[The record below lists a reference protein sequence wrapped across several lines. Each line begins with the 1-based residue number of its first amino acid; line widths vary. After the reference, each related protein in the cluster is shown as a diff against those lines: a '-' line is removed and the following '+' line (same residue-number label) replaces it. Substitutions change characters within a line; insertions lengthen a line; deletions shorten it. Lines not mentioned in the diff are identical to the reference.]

1 MPALFSFQ
9 PQPRRKIALRS
20 LYLRIWLTVIVTL
33 ALFASVSGWLVQ
45 RHLDQERA
53 RNQAVLTERIAAWG
67 DLIQRSLPAAS
78 APPDVQAQ
86 ALREWSQR
94 LRVPMALEDEQGHR
108 IAASDSFIRREGDK
122 AVSHV
127 VTYQIKLD
135 DGRSLWVMRPAMLKP
150 PVADAEVGTADDAAA
165 AAALGGDRH
174 IQPFDG
180 HGGPPPYLLPGLPRG
195 VSPGLSLLV
204 LVVVLFIAIAVGAYP
219 FIRRLTRRLET
230 LKRGV
235 EAFGQGALDRR
246 VPVEGRDEVATLATS
261 FNLAAER
268 IEALVRSHKSLLANA
283 SHELRSPLARLKMA
297 TSLLSDAAPDE
308 TAREHLRAEINTDI
322 AELDGLVDEVLL
334 ASRLEAAPQPESL
347 ESVDLFALAVEE
359 GARVDAH
366 VDGAEATV
374 RGEERL
380 LRRALRNLLE
390 NARRYGGGEIRV
402 ELEDK
407 SAAGVEIRVSDNGPG
422 VPDAYRERI
431 FEPFFR
437 LPGHAERAGGV
448 GLGLALVRQIVER
461 HNGRIRCIRPPEGGG
476 CFVISLPVGAKA

>member
-1 MPALFSFQ
+1 M
-9 PQPRRKIALRS
+9 
-20 LYLRIWLTVIVTL
+20 
-33 ALFASVSGWLVQ
+33 
-45 RHLDQERA
+45 
-53 RNQAVLTERIAAWG
+53 
-67 DLIQRSLPAAS
+67 
-78 APPDVQAQ
+78 
-86 ALREWSQR
+86 
-94 LRVPMALEDEQGHR
+94 
-108 IAASDSFIRREGDK
+108 
-122 AVSHV
+122 
-127 VTYQIKLD
+127 
-135 DGRSLWVMRPAMLKP
+135 
-150 PVADAEVGTADDAAA
+150 
-165 AAALGGDRH
+165 
-174 IQPFDG
+174 
-180 HGGPPPYLLPGLPRG
+180 
-195 VSPGLSLLV
+195 
-204 LVVVLFIAIAVGAYP
+204 VVLFLAIAVGAYP

-308 TAREHLRAEINTDI
+308 RDREHLRAEINTDI

-334 ASRLEAAPQPESL
+334 ASRLEAAPEPGHL
-347 ESVDLFALAVEE
+347 ESVDLLALAVEE
-359 GARVDAH
+359 GARVDAS
-366 VDGAEATV
+366 VDGAVSTV

-402 ELEDK
+402 DLEDK
-407 SAAGVEIRVSDNGPG
+407 AAAGVEIRVTDNGSG
-422 VPDAYRERI
+422 VPEAFRERI

-461 HNGRIRCIRPPEGGG
+461 HHGRLRCVRPPEGGG
-476 CFVISLPVGAKA
+476 CFVINLPAARA

>member
-1 MPALFSFQ
+1 V
-9 PQPRRKIALRS
+9 RS

-33 ALFASVSGWLVQ
+33 ALFAGVSGWLVQ

-78 APPDVQAQ
+78 APVDVQAQ
-86 ALREWSQR
+86 ALRDWSQR
-94 LRVPMALEDEQGHR
+94 LRVPMALEDAQGHR
-108 IAASDSFIRREGDK
+108 VAASDSFIRRENDK
-122 AVSHV
+122 AGSRVM
-127 VTYQIKLD
+127 TYQIRLD
-135 DGRSLWVMRPAMLKP
+135 DGRSLFVMRPAMLKP
-150 PVADAEVGTADDAAA
+150 PGADNDSGPEGGPGG
-165 AAALGGDRH
+165 LGGPGQHRL
-174 IQPFDG
+174 QAFEG
-180 HGGPPPYLLPGLPRG
+180 HGPPPLLLPGLPRG
-195 VSPGLSLLV
+195 VQPGLSLLA
-204 LVVVLFIAIAVGAYP
+204 LVVVLFIAIAMGAYP
-219 FIRRLTRRLET
+219 FVRRLTRRLEA

-235 EAFGQGALDRR
+235 EDFGEGALDRR
-246 VPVEGRDEVATLATS
+246 VPVEGRDEVASLATS

-268 IEALVRSHKSLLANA
+268 IEMLVRSHKSLLANA

-297 TSLLSDAAPDE
+297 TSLLSDAAPGE
-308 TAREHLRAEINTDI
+308 AEREHLRAEINTDI

-334 ASRLEAAPQPESL
+334 ASRLEAAPQPDHL
-347 ESVDLFALAVEE
+347 EAVDLLALAVEE
-359 GARVDAH
+359 GARVDAG
-366 VDGAEATV
+366 VEGPALTV

-402 ELEDK
+402 ELADAGV
-407 SAAGVEIRVSDNGPG
+407 SGVEIRVADNGPG
-422 VPDAYRERI
+422 VPEAYRERI

-461 HNGRIRCIRPPEGGG
+461 HHGRIRCVAPAGGGG
-476 CFVISLPVGAKA
+476 CFVISLPASARVRA

>member
-1 MPALFSFQ
+1 
-9 PQPRRKIALRS
+9 LRS

-33 ALFASVSGWLVQ
+33 ALFAGASGWLVQ
-45 RHLDQERA
+45 RHLDQEHA
-53 RNQAVLTERIAAWG
+53 RNQAALTERIAAWG

-78 APPDVQAQ
+78 APPEVQSE
-86 ALREWSQR
+86 ALRDWSQR
-94 LRVPMALEDEQGHR
+94 LRVPMALEDEQGRR
-108 IAASDSFIRREGDK
+108 IAASDSFVRREGDK
-122 AVSHV
+122 SLMHV
-127 VTYQIKLD
+127 AIYQIKLD
-135 DGRSLWVMRPAMLKP
+135 DGRSLYVMRPNMLKP
-150 PVADAEVGTADDAAA
+150 PPPADPSVPPDEDIGNFGSEHHLAAN
-165 AAALGGDRH
+165 
-174 IQPFDG
+174 DG
-180 HGGPPPYLLPGLPRG
+180 RGPPPFLLPGVPRG
-195 VSPGLSLLV
+195 VSPGLSLLA
-204 LVVVLFIAIAVGAYP
+204 LVVVLFLAIAVGAYP
-219 FIRRLTRRLET
+219 FVRRLTRRLET

-308 TAREHLRAEINTDI
+308 RERDHLRAEINTDI

-334 ASRLEAAPQPESL
+334 ASRLEAAPQPEQL
-347 ESVDLFALAVEE
+347 ESVDLLALAVEE
-359 GARVDAH
+359 GARVDAS
-366 VDGAEATV
+366 VDGSAANV
-374 RGEERL
+374 HGEERL

-422 VPDAYRERI
+422 VPEAYRERI

-448 GLGLALVRQIVER
+448 GLGLALVRQIIER
-461 HNGRIRCIRPPEGGG
+461 HHGRIRCVRPPEGGG
-476 CFVISLPVGAKA
+476 CFVISLPAAARG

>member
-1 MPALFSFQ
+1 
-9 PQPRRKIALRS
+9 LRS
-20 LYLRIWLTVIVTL
+20 LYLRIWLTVIVSL
-33 ALFASVSGWLVQ
+33 ALFAGASGWLVQ
-45 RHLDQERA
+45 RHLDQERI
-53 RNQAVLTERIAAWG
+53 RNQAAINERIAAWG
-67 DLIQRSLPAAS
+67 DLIQRSLPAAA
-78 APPDVQAQ
+78 APPEVQSE
-86 ALREWSQR
+86 ALRDWSQR

-122 AVSHV
+122 ALMHV
-127 VTYQIKLD
+127 AIYQIKLD
-135 DGRSLWVMRPAMLKP
+135 DGRSLYVMRPNMLKP
-150 PVADAEVGTADDAAA
+150 PSNIDSSGPPDED
-165 AAALGGDRH
+165 LGSFGPDHHAQAGEGR
-174 IQPFDG
+174 
-180 HGGPPPYLLPGLPRG
+180 GPPPYLFAGVLPRG
-195 VSPGLSLLV
+195 VSPGLGLLV
-204 LVVVLFIAIAVGAYP
+204 LVVVLFFAIALGAYP
-219 FIRRLTRRLET
+219 FVRRLTRRLET

-246 VPVEGRDEVATLATS
+246 VEVEGRDEVATLATS
-261 FNLAAER
+261 FNLAAGR

-308 TAREHLRAEINTDI
+308 REREHLRAEINTDI

-334 ASRLEAAPQPESL
+334 ASRLEAAPEPEQL
-347 ESVDLFALAVEE
+347 ESVDLLALAVEE
-359 GARVDAH
+359 GARVDAS
-366 VDGAEATV
+366 VDGAVASV

-402 ELEDK
+402 DLEDK
-407 SAAGVEIRVSDNGPG
+407 AAAGVEIRVCDNGPG
-422 VPDAYRERI
+422 VPEAYRERI

-461 HNGRIRCIRPPEGGG
+461 HHGRIRCVRPPEGGG
-476 CFVISLPVGAKA
+476 CFVINLPAVRG

>member
-1 MPALFSFQ
+1 
-9 PQPRRKIALRS
+9 LRS

-33 ALFASVSGWLVQ
+33 ALFAGASGWLVQ
-45 RHLDQERA
+45 RHLDQEHA
-53 RNQAVLTERIAAWG
+53 RSQAALTERIAAWG
-67 DLIQRSLPAAS
+67 DLIQRSLPAAA
-78 APPDVQAQ
+78 APPDVQAE
-86 ALREWSQR
+86 ALRDWSQR

-122 AVSHV
+122 SLMHV
-127 VTYQIKLD
+127 AIYQIKLD
-135 DGRSLWVMRPAMLKP
+135 DGRSLYVMRPNMLKP
-150 PVADAEVGTADDAAA
+150 PPTADPSGA
-165 AAALGGDRH
+165 GDED
-174 IQPFDG
+174 IGNFGTG
-180 HGGPPPYLLPGLPRG
+180 HPQAGEGRGPPPFLFPGVPRG
-195 VSPGLSLLV
+195 ASPGLTLLA
-204 LVVVLFIAIAVGAYP
+204 LVVALFLAIAVGAYP

-308 TAREHLRAEINTDI
+308 RERDHLRSEINTDI

-334 ASRLEAAPQPESL
+334 ASRLEAAPQPEHL
-347 ESVDLFALAVEE
+347 ESVDLLALAVEE
-359 GARVDAH
+359 GARVDAS
-366 VDGAEATV
+366 VDGAAANVT
-374 RGEERL
+374 GEERL

-402 ELEDK
+402 DLEDK
-407 SAAGVEIRVSDNGPG
+407 AAAGVEIRVSDNGPG
-422 VPDAYRERI
+422 VPEAYRERI

-461 HNGRIRCIRPPEGGG
+461 HNGRIRCVRPPEGGG
-476 CFVISLPVGAKA
+476 CFVISLPAGARAGARA

>member
-1 MPALFSFQ
+1 
-9 PQPRRKIALRS
+9 LRS

-33 ALFASVSGWLVQ
+33 ALFAGASGWLVQ
-45 RHLDQERA
+45 RHLDQEHA
-53 RNQAVLTERIAAWG
+53 RNQAALTERIAAWG

-78 APPDVQAQ
+78 APPEVQSE
-86 ALREWSQR
+86 ALRDWSQR

-122 AVSHV
+122 QLMHLAI
-127 VTYQIKLD
+127 YQIKLD
-135 DGRSLWVMRPAMLKP
+135 DGRSLYVMRPNMLKP
-150 PVADAEVGTADDAAA
+150 PANADPSVPPDEDIGSFGTEHHVQATE
-165 AAALGGDRH
+165 R
-174 IQPFDG
+174 
-180 HGGPPPYLLPGLPRG
+180 GGPPPFLFPGVPRG
-195 VSPGLSLLV
+195 ASPGLSLLA
-204 LVVVLFIAIAVGAYP
+204 LVVVLFLAIAVGAYP

-308 TAREHLRAEINTDI
+308 REREHLRAEINTDI

-334 ASRLEAAPQPESL
+334 ASRLEAAPAPETL
-347 ESVDLFALAVEE
+347 EQVDLLALAVEE
-359 GARVDAH
+359 GARVDAS
-366 VDGAEATV
+366 VDGAGASV
-374 RGEERL
+374 KGEERL

-402 ELEDK
+402 DLQDK
-407 SAAGVEIRVSDNGPG
+407 TGGGVEIRVSDNGPG
-422 VPDAYRERI
+422 VPEAYRERI

-461 HNGRIRCIRPPEGGG
+461 HHGRIQCVRPPEGGG
-476 CFVISLPVGAKA
+476 CFVISLPASRA

>member
-1 MPALFSFQ
+1 M
-9 PQPRRKIALRS
+9 RS

-33 ALFASVSGWLVQ
+33 ALFAGASGWLVQ
-45 RHLDQERA
+45 RHLDQEHA
-53 RNQAVLTERIAAWG
+53 RNQAQLTERIAAWG

-78 APPDVQAQ
+78 APPEVQSE
-86 ALREWSQR
+86 ALRDWSQR

-122 AVSHV
+122 QLMHAAI
-127 VTYQIKLD
+127 YQIKLD
-135 DGRSLWVMRPAMLKP
+135 DGRSLYVMRPNMLKP
-150 PVADAEVGTADDAAA
+150 PNADPSTPPDEDIGNFGAEHHPQASEG
-165 AAALGGDRH
+165 R
-174 IQPFDG
+174 
-180 HGGPPPYLLPGLPRG
+180 GPPPFLFGGVVPRG
-195 VSPGLSLLV
+195 VSPGLSLLA
-204 LVVVLFIAIAVGAYP
+204 LVVVLFLAIAVGAYP
-219 FIRRLTRRLET
+219 IIRRLTRRLET

-246 VPVEGRDEVATLATS
+246 VPVEGRDEVATLARS

-268 IEALVRSHKSLLANA
+268 VEALVRSHKSLLANA

-308 TAREHLRAEINTDI
+308 REREHLRAEINTDI

-334 ASRLEAAPQPESL
+334 ASRLEAAPTPELL
-347 ESVDLFALAVEE
+347 ESVDLLALAVEE
-359 GARVDAH
+359 GARVDAS
-366 VDGAEATV
+366 VDGANASVT
-374 RGEERL
+374 GEERL

-402 ELEDK
+402 DLEDK
-407 SAAGVEIRVSDNGPG
+407 AAAGVEIRVTDNGPG
-422 VPDAYRERI
+422 VPEAYRERI

-448 GLGLALVRQIVER
+448 GLGLALVRQIIER
-461 HNGRIRCIRPPEGGG
+461 HNGRIQCVRPPEGGG
-476 CFVISLPVGAKA
+476 CFVISLPVIGRY

>member
-1 MPALFSFQ
+1 
-9 PQPRRKIALRS
+9 LRS

-33 ALFASVSGWLVQ
+33 ALFAGASGWLVQ
-45 RHLDQERA
+45 RHLDQEHA
-53 RNQAVLTERIAAWG
+53 RNQAALTERIAAWG

-78 APPDVQAQ
+78 APPEVQSE
-86 ALREWSQR
+86 ALRDWSQR

-108 IAASDSFIRREGDK
+108 IAASDSFVRREGDK
-122 AVSHV
+122 SLMHV
-127 VTYQIKLD
+127 AIYQIKLD
-135 DGRSLWVMRPAMLKP
+135 DGRSLYVMRPNMLKP
-150 PVADAEVGTADDAAA
+150 PPTSDPSVPQDEDIGNFGTEHHLAAN
-165 AAALGGDRH
+165 
-174 IQPFDG
+174 DG
-180 HGGPPPYLLPGLPRG
+180 HGPPPLLFPGVPRG
-195 VSPGLSLLV
+195 VTPGLSLLV
-204 LVVVLFIAIAVGAYP
+204 LVVMLFLAIAVGAYP
-219 FIRRLTRRLET
+219 FVRRLTRRLET

-308 TAREHLRAEINTDI
+308 RDREHLRAEINTDI

-334 ASRLEAAPQPESL
+334 ASRLEAAPQPEQL
-347 ESVDLFALAVEE
+347 ESVDLLALAVEE
-359 GARVDAH
+359 GARVDAS
-366 VDGAEATV
+366 VDGSAANV
-374 RGEERL
+374 HGEERL

-422 VPDAYRERI
+422 VPEAYRERI

-448 GLGLALVRQIVER
+448 GLGLALVRQIIER
-461 HNGRIRCIRPPEGGG
+461 HHGRIRCVKPPEGGG
-476 CFVISLPVGAKA
+476 CFVISLPVAART

>member
-1 MPALFSFQ
+1 M
-9 PQPRRKIALRS
+9 RS

-33 ALFASVSGWLVQ
+33 ALFAGASGWLVQ

-53 RNQAVLTERIAAWG
+53 RNQAAMTERIAAWG

-78 APPDVQAQ
+78 APPEVQSE
-86 ALREWSQR
+86 ALRDWSQR

-108 IAASDSFIRREGDK
+108 IAASDSFMRRQGDK
-122 AVSHV
+122 SLMHAPI
-127 VTYQIKLD
+127 YQIKLD
-135 DGRSLWVMRPAMLKP
+135 DGRSLYVMRPNMLHP
-150 PVADAEVGTADDAAA
+150 PNADPSMPADEDLGSFGAEHHPQASEN
-165 AAALGGDRH
+165 R
-174 IQPFDG
+174 
-180 HGGPPPYLLPGLPRG
+180 GPPPFLLAGLLPRG
-195 VSPGLSLLV
+195 MSPGLGLLA
-204 LVVVLFIAIAVGAYP
+204 LVVVLFLAIAAGAYP
-219 FIRRLTRRLET
+219 VVRRLTRRLET

-235 EAFGQGALDRR
+235 EAFGRGALDRR
-246 VPVEGRDEVATLATS
+246 VEVEGRDEVATLATS

-297 TSLLSDAAPDE
+297 TAMLSDAEPSERD
-308 TAREHLRAEINTDI
+308 HLRSEINTDI

-334 ASRLEAAPQPESL
+334 ASRLEAAPEPDHL
-347 ESVDLFALAVEE
+347 ESVDLLALAVEE
-359 GARVDAH
+359 GARVDAS
-366 VDGAEATV
+366 VDGASMAV
-374 RGEERL
+374 HGEERL

-402 ELEDK
+402 DLEDK
-407 SAAGVEIRVSDNGPG
+407 AAAGVEIRVTDNGPG
-422 VPDAYRERI
+422 VPDSYRERI

-461 HNGRIRCIRPPEGGG
+461 HHGRIRCVRPPEGGG
-476 CFVISLPVGAKA
+476 CFVISLPASARA

>member
-1 MPALFSFQ
+1 M
-9 PQPRRKIALRS
+9 RS
-20 LYLRIWLTVIVTL
+20 LYLRIWLTVIVSL
-33 ALFASVSGWLVQ
+33 ALFAGASGWLVQ
-45 RHLDQERA
+45 RHLDQERI
-53 RNQAVLTERIAAWG
+53 RNQAAVNERIAAWG
-67 DLIQRSLPAAS
+67 DLIQRSLPAAA
-78 APPDVQAQ
+78 APPDVQAE
-86 ALREWSQR
+86 ALRDWSQR

-122 AVSHV
+122 QLMHV
-127 VTYQIKLD
+127 AIYQIKLD
-135 DGRSLWVMRPAMLKP
+135 DGRSLYVMRPNMLKP
-150 PVADAEVGTADDAAA
+150 PPSADPAMPQDEDIGNFGERHPQVG
-165 AAALGGDRH
+165 
-174 IQPFDG
+174 DG
-180 HGGPPPYLLPGLPRG
+180 HGPPAFLIPGVPRG
-195 VSPGLSLLV
+195 VPPGLSLLA
-204 LVVVLFIAIAVGAYP
+204 LVIVLFLAIALGAYP
-219 FIRRLTRRLET
+219 FVRRLTRRLEA

-268 IEALVRSHKSLLANA
+268 VEALVRSHKSLLANA

-308 TAREHLRAEINTDI
+308 RDREHLRAEINTDI

-334 ASRLEAAPQPESL
+334 ASRLEAAPAPDHL
-347 ESVDLFALAVEE
+347 ESVDLLALAVEE
-359 GARVDAH
+359 GARVDAS
-366 VDGAEATV
+366 VDGAGATV

-390 NARRYGGGEIRV
+390 NARRYGGGRIRV
-402 ELEDK
+402 DLEDK
-407 SAAGVEIRVSDNGPG
+407 AAAGVEIRVCDNGPG
-422 VPDAYRERI
+422 VPEAYRERI

-461 HNGRIRCIRPPEGGG
+461 HHGQIQCVRPPEGGG
-476 CFVISLPVGAKA
+476 CFVIRLPASARA

>member
-1 MPALFSFQ
+1 M
-9 PQPRRKIALRS
+9 RS

-33 ALFASVSGWLVQ
+33 ALFAGASGWLVQ
-45 RHLDQERA
+45 RHLDQEHI
-53 RNQAVLTERIAAWG
+53 RNQAAINERIAAWG

-78 APPDVQAQ
+78 APPDVQAE
-86 ALREWSQR
+86 ALRDWSQR

-108 IAASDSFIRREGDK
+108 IAASDSFVRREGDK
-122 AVSHV
+122 ALMHV
-127 VTYQIKLD
+127 AIYQIKLD
-135 DGRSLWVMRPAMLKP
+135 DGRSLYVMRPNMLKP
-150 PVADAEVGTADDAAA
+150 PPNADPSGVQDEDFGSFGTE
-165 AAALGGDRH
+165 RH
-174 IQPFDG
+174 AQSGDG
-180 HGGPPPYLLPGLPRG
+180 HGPPPFLLPGLPRG
-195 VSPGLSLLV
+195 VSPGLSLLA
-204 LVVVLFIAIAVGAYP
+204 LVVALFLAIAVGAYP
-219 FIRRLTRRLET
+219 FVRRLTRRLET

-246 VPVEGRDEVATLATS
+246 VEVEGRDEVATLATS

-308 TAREHLRAEINTDI
+308 REREHLRAEINTDI

-334 ASRLEAAPQPESL
+334 ASRLEAAPEPGHL
-347 ESVDLFALAVEE
+347 ESVDLLALAVEE
-359 GARVDAH
+359 GARVDAS
-366 VDGAEATV
+366 VDGAVANV

-402 ELEDK
+402 DLEDR
-407 SAAGVEIRVSDNGPG
+407 AGAGVEIRVSDNGPG
-422 VPDAYRERI
+422 VPEAYRERI

-461 HNGRIRCIRPPEGGG
+461 HHGRIRCVRPPEGGG
-476 CFVISLPVGAKA
+476 CFVITLPPTARG

>member
-1 MPALFSFQ
+1 
-9 PQPRRKIALRS
+9 LRS
-20 LYLRIWLTVIVTL
+20 LYLRIWLTVIVSL
-33 ALFASVSGWLVQ
+33 ALFAGASGWLVQ
-45 RHLDQERA
+45 RHLDQERI
-53 RNQAVLTERIAAWG
+53 RNQAAINERIAAWG

-78 APPDVQAQ
+78 APPEVQSE
-86 ALREWSQR
+86 ALRDWSQR

-122 AVSHV
+122 SLMHV
-127 VTYQIKLD
+127 AIYQIKLD
-135 DGRSLWVMRPAMLKP
+135 DGRSLYVMRPNMLKP
-150 PVADAEVGTADDAAA
+150 PVVADPAVPPDEDIGSFGTEHHPQA
-165 AAALGGDRH
+165 GESR
-174 IQPFDG
+174 
-180 HGGPPPYLLPGLPRG
+180 GPPPFLFAGVVPRG
-195 VSPGLSLLV
+195 ASPGLSLLV
-204 LVVVLFIAIAVGAYP
+204 LVVVLFLAIAVGAYP
-219 FIRRLTRRLET
+219 FVRRLTRRLET

-235 EAFGQGALDRR
+235 EAFGRGALDRR
-246 VPVEGRDEVATLATS
+246 VEVEGRDEVATLATS

-308 TAREHLRAEINTDI
+308 RERENLRAEINTDI

-334 ASRLEAAPQPESL
+334 ASRLEGAPEPDHL
-347 ESVDLFALAVEE
+347 ESVDLLALAVEE
-359 GARVDAH
+359 GARVDAS
-366 VDGAEATV
+366 VDGAVASV

-402 ELEDK
+402 DLEDK
-407 SAAGVEIRVSDNGPG
+407 AAAGVEIRVSDNGPG
-422 VPDAYRERI
+422 VPEAYRERI

-461 HNGRIRCIRPPEGGG
+461 HHGRIRCVRPPEGGG
-476 CFVISLPVGAKA
+476 CFVINLPATRA

>member
-1 MPALFSFQ
+1 
-9 PQPRRKIALRS
+9 LRS

-33 ALFASVSGWLVQ
+33 ALFAGASGWLVQ
-45 RHLDQERA
+45 RHLDQEHA
-53 RNQAVLTERIAAWG
+53 RNQAALTERIAAWG

-78 APPDVQAQ
+78 APPEVQAE
-86 ALREWSQR
+86 ALRDWSQR
-94 LRVPMALEDEQGHR
+94 LRVPMALQDEQGHR
-108 IAASDSFIRREGDK
+108 IAASDSFIQRESNK
-122 AVSHV
+122 ALLHLAI
-127 VTYQIKLD
+127 YQIKLD
-135 DGRSLWVMRPAMLKP
+135 DGRALYVMRPNMLKP
-150 PVADAEVGTADDAAA
+150 PQGGDPSGVPDDDIGV
-165 AAALGGDRH
+165 LGGDHHMQQMGGR
-174 IQPFDG
+174 
-180 HGGPPPYLLPGLPRG
+180 GPPPFLLPGMPRG
-195 VSPGLSLLV
+195 GSPGLTLLA
-204 LVVVLFIAIAVGAYP
+204 LVVVLFLAIAVGAYP
-219 FIRRLTRRLET
+219 FVRRLTRRLET

-246 VPVEGRDEVATLATS
+246 VPVEGRDEVATLANS

-308 TAREHLRAEINTDI
+308 SAREHLRSEINTDI

-334 ASRLEAAPQPESL
+334 ASRLEAAPQPEQL
-347 ESVDLFALAVEE
+347 ERVDLLALAVEE
-359 GARVDAH
+359 GARVDAS
-366 VDGAEATV
+366 VDGAAANVT
-374 RGEERL
+374 GEERL

-402 ELEDK
+402 ELQDK
-407 SAAGVEIRVSDNGPG
+407 AAAGVQIRVSDNGPG

-461 HNGRIRCIRPPEGGG
+461 HNGRIRCVKPPEGGG
-476 CFVISLPVGAKA
+476 CFVIDLPAAKA

>member
-1 MPALFSFQ
+1 M
-9 PQPRRKIALRS
+9 RS

-33 ALFASVSGWLVQ
+33 ALFAGASGWLVQ
-45 RHLDQERA
+45 RHLDQERV
-53 RNQAVLTERIAAWG
+53 RNQAVINERIAAWG
-67 DLIQRSLPAAS
+67 DLIQRSLPAAA
-78 APPDVQAQ
+78 APPDVQAE
-86 ALREWSQR
+86 ALRDWSQR

-108 IAASDSFIRREGDK
+108 IAASDSFVRREGDK
-122 AVSHV
+122 QLMHV
-127 VTYQIKLD
+127 AIYQIKLD
-135 DGRSLWVMRPAMLKP
+135 DGRSLYVMRPNMLKP
-150 PVADAEVGTADDAAA
+150 PPNSDPSVPPDEDIGGFGTEHHPQI
-165 AAALGGDRH
+165 GEGR
-174 IQPFDG
+174 
-180 HGGPPPYLLPGLPRG
+180 GPPPFWFAGVLPRG
-195 VSPGLSLLV
+195 VSPGLSLLA
-204 LVVVLFIAIAVGAYP
+204 LVVALFLAIALGAYP
-219 FIRRLTRRLET
+219 FVRRLTRRLET

-268 IEALVRSHKSLLANA
+268 VEALVRSHKSLLANA

-297 TSLLSDAAPDE
+297 TAMLSDAAPEQRD
-308 TAREHLRAEINTDI
+308 HLRSEINTDI

-334 ASRLEAAPQPESL
+334 ASRLEAAPEPDHL
-347 ESVDLFALAVEE
+347 ESVDLLALAVEE
-359 GARVDAH
+359 GARVDAS
-366 VDGAEATV
+366 VDGAVASV

-402 ELEDK
+402 DLEDK
-407 SAAGVEIRVSDNGPG
+407 AAAGVEIRVTDNGPG
-422 VPDAYRERI
+422 VPEAYRERI

-461 HNGRIRCIRPPEGGG
+461 HHGRIRCVRPPEGGG
-476 CFVISLPVGAKA
+476 CFVISLPAAARA

>member
-1 MPALFSFQ
+1 
-9 PQPRRKIALRS
+9 LRS

-33 ALFASVSGWLVQ
+33 ALFAGASGWLVQ
-45 RHLDQERA
+45 RHLDQEHA
-53 RNQAVLTERIAAWG
+53 RNQAALTERIAAWG

-78 APPDVQAQ
+78 APPEVQSE
-86 ALREWSQR
+86 ALRDWSQR

-108 IAASDSFIRREGDK
+108 IAASDSFVRREGDK
-122 AVSHV
+122 SLMHV
-127 VTYQIKLD
+127 AIYQIKLD
-135 DGRSLWVMRPAMLKP
+135 DGRSLYVMRPNMLKP
-150 PVADAEVGTADDAAA
+150 PQTSDPSAPQDEDIGSFGTDHHLAAN
-165 AAALGGDRH
+165 
-174 IQPFDG
+174 DG
-180 HGGPPPYLLPGLPRG
+180 RGPPPFLFPGVPRG
-195 VSPGLSLLV
+195 ASPGLSLLA
-204 LVVVLFIAIAVGAYP
+204 LVVVLFLAIAVGAYP
-219 FIRRLTRRLET
+219 FVRRLTRRLET

-308 TAREHLRAEINTDI
+308 RERDHLRAEINTDI

-334 ASRLEAAPQPESL
+334 ASRLEAAPQAEQL
-347 ESVDLFALAVEE
+347 ESVDLLALAVEE
-359 GARVDAH
+359 GARVDAS
-366 VDGAEATV
+366 VDGNAANV
-374 RGEERL
+374 HGEERL

-422 VPDAYRERI
+422 VPEAYRERI

-448 GLGLALVRQIVER
+448 GLGLALVRQIIER
-461 HNGRIRCIRPPEGGG
+461 HHGRIRCVKLPEGGG
-476 CFVISLPVGAKA
+476 CFVISLPVAARA

>member
-1 MPALFSFQ
+1 M
-9 PQPRRKIALRS
+9 RS

-33 ALFASVSGWLVQ
+33 ALFAGASGWLVQ
-45 RHLDQERA
+45 RHLDQEHA
-53 RNQAVLTERIAAWG
+53 RNQAALTERIAAWG

-78 APPDVQAQ
+78 APPEVQSE
-86 ALREWSQR
+86 ALRDWSQR

-108 IAASDSFIRREGDK
+108 IAASDSFVRREGDK
-122 AVSHV
+122 SLMHV
-127 VTYQIKLD
+127 AIYQIKLD
-135 DGRSLWVMRPAMLKP
+135 DGRSLYVMRPNMLKP
-150 PVADAEVGTADDAAA
+150 PPTSDPSVPPDEDIGNFGTEHHLAAN
-165 AAALGGDRH
+165 
-174 IQPFDG
+174 DG
-180 HGGPPPYLLPGLPRG
+180 HGPPPFLFPGVPRG

-204 LVVVLFIAIAVGAYP
+204 LVVVLFLAIAVGAYP
-219 FIRRLTRRLET
+219 FVRRLTRRLET

-308 TAREHLRAEINTDI
+308 RDREHLRAEINTDI

-334 ASRLEAAPQPESL
+334 ASRLEAAPQPEQL
-347 ESVDLFALAVEE
+347 ESVDLLALAVEE
-359 GARVDAH
+359 GARVDAS
-366 VDGAEATV
+366 VDGSAANV
-374 RGEERL
+374 HGEERL

-422 VPDAYRERI
+422 VPEAYRERI

-448 GLGLALVRQIVER
+448 GLGLALVRQIIER
-461 HNGRIRCIRPPEGGG
+461 HHGRIRCVKPPEGGG
-476 CFVISLPVGAKA
+476 CFVISLPVAART

>member
-1 MPALFSFQ
+1 M
-9 PQPRRKIALRS
+9 RS
-20 LYLRIWLTVIVTL
+20 LYLRIWLTVIVSL
-33 ALFASVSGWLVQ
+33 ALFAGASGWLVQ
-45 RHLDQERA
+45 RHLDQEHL
-53 RNQAVLTERIAAWG
+53 RNQAAINERIAAWG

-78 APPDVQAQ
+78 APPEVQSE
-86 ALREWSQR
+86 ALRDWSQR

-122 AVSHV
+122 ALMHV
-127 VTYQIKLD
+127 AIYQIKLD
-135 DGRSLWVMRPAMLKP
+135 DGRALYVMRPNMLKP
-150 PVADAEVGTADDAAA
+150 PPSGDPSVPPDEDIGSFGT
-165 AAALGGDRH
+165 DRH
-174 IQPFDG
+174 AQAG
-180 HGGPPPYLLPGLPRG
+180 EGRGPPPFLFAGVVPRG

-204 LVVVLFIAIAVGAYP
+204 LVVVLFLAIAMGAYP
-219 FIRRLTRRLET
+219 FVRRLTRRLET

-235 EAFGQGALDRR
+235 EAFGRGALDRR
-246 VPVEGRDEVATLATS
+246 VEVEGRDEVATLATS

-308 TAREHLRAEINTDI
+308 REREHLRSEINTDI

-334 ASRLEAAPQPESL
+334 ASRLEGAPEPDHL
-347 ESVDLFALAVEE
+347 ESVDLLALAVEE
-359 GARVDAH
+359 GARVDAS
-366 VDGAEATV
+366 VDGAVASV

-402 ELEDK
+402 DLEDK
-407 SAAGVEIRVSDNGPG
+407 AAAGVEIRVCDNGPG
-422 VPDAYRERI
+422 VPEAYRERI

-461 HNGRIRCIRPPEGGG
+461 HHGHIRCVRPPEGGG
-476 CFVISLPVGAKA
+476 CFVINLPAVRA